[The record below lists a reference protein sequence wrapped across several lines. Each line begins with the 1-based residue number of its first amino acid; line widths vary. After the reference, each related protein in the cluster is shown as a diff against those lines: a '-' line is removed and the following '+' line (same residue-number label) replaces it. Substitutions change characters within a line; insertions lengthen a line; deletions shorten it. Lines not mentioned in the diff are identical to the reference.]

1 MTGPNE
7 AREDDMSKF
16 GSLLAV
22 AALGSSVVVAAATL
36 ISPLAPAYAGSGNIA
51 DARIEMAFASA
62 AVQEGSGEPATAA
75 VPAKKGDMLR
85 RPSCADQVWPNI
97 APNCL
102 VTADGAA
109 PRPVRYVT
117 IGYQS
122 DPSTTVLVRMPALAV
137 AAR

>member
-1 MTGPNE
+1 MTEPNV

-22 AALGSSVVVAAATL
+22 AALGSSAAVAAATL
-36 ISPLAPAYAGSGNIA
+36 ISPLAPAYAGSANIA

-62 AVQEGSGEPATAA
+62 TVQGDGGDPAMAS

-109 PRPVRYVT
+109 PRAVRYVT

-122 DPSTTVLVRMPALAV
+122 DPSTTVLVRMPALEV

>member
-1 MTGPNE
+1 
-7 AREDDMSKF
+7 MSKF
-16 GSLLAV
+16 GSLLAA
-22 AALGSSVVVAAATL
+22 AALGSSAAVAAAAL
-36 ISPLAPAYAGSGNIA
+36 LSPLAPAYAGSGNIA

-62 AVQEGSGEPATAA
+62 AAHQGDGELATAA
-75 VPAKKGDMLR
+75 VPSRKGDMLR

-122 DPSTTVLVRMPALAV
+122 DSSTTVLVRMPALEI